1 MKMDR
6 SRIAE
11 LRRKRTFLP
20 FLRSPLRDRPWLP
33 LIFVSAGETS
43 CPLQKPEQFALTG
56 VLAMAGSS
64 RMPQSEVESTS
75 RSVPPR
81 ILVVEDEALI
91 RFAMAEALR
100 DLGASV
106 VEAASADEAW
116 QYLTAG
122 GSVDLV
128 FTDYRMPGSMTG
140 GQLATR
146 IRREYPSLVVIVTSG
161 YFDDPTW
168 SEPLPSK
175 ALQPLRNR
183 DHAG

>member
-33 LIFVSAGETS
+33 LIFVPAGETS

-146 IRREYPSLVVIVTSG
+146 IRREYPSLVVIVTSAIHVHLVG
-161 YFDDPTW
+161 T
-168 SEPLPSK
+168 LPSK